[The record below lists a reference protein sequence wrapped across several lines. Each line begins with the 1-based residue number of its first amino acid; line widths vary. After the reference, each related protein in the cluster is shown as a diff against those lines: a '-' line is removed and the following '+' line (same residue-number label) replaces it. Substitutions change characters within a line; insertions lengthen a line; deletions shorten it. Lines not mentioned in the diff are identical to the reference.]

1 MQPNPETS
9 PAPLFIETLKIA
21 DGRFVDSAPHRE
33 RIKNT
38 LAETSIRLPNLPAFR
53 DEDIPADLRRGIVKC
68 RCTYG
73 DALCHIE
80 YERYVPRPVH
90 FLKLVENNH
99 IDYHLKYADRTPLLQ
114 LLELRGACDD
124 VLIVRHGEI
133 TDTSYSNILLFD
145 GTRYVTPRA
154 SLLNGTKRRRLLEE
168 GRIEEAAIRP
178 SDLPRFQTLHLINAM
193 LDIEDNISLPV
204 SRILL

>member
-1 MQPNPETS
+1 MQPNPATS

-38 LAETSIRLPNLPAFR
+38 LAETGIRLPNLPVFR

-80 YERYVPRPVH
+80 YERYVPRPIH
-90 FLKLVENNH
+90 TLKLVENDP

-145 GTRYVTPRA
+145 GTRYVTPRTF
-154 SLLNGTKRRRLLEE
+154 LLNGTKRRRLLEE
-168 GRIEEAAIRP
+168 GRIEEAVIRP

-193 LDIEDNISLPV
+193 LDMDDNISLPV

>member
-1 MQPNPETS
+1 M
-9 PAPLFIETLKIA
+9 LF
-21 DGRFVDSAPHRE
+21 RS
-33 RIKNT
+33 
-38 LAETSIRLPNLPAFR
+38 
-53 DEDIPADLRRGIVKC
+53 
-68 RCTYG
+68 
-73 DALCHIE
+73 
-80 YERYVPRPVH
+80 
-90 FLKLVENNH
+90 
-99 IDYHLKYADRTPLLQ
+99 IDYHFKYADRTPLLQ